1 LQKDSRAGRS
11 PQWEHYEDLLLDA
24 MQVLPLGAESGDRGN
39 LYQALF
45 QPAFHAVT
53 CVTVHDGGNPAAVE
67 VVVASPSVRVRVM
80 QQIGVRLGPGPQVPA
95 PGGDLQWEHAEV
107 PVGELL
113 RFRQAVAGRGWES
126 PPAAL
131 ADGGRDGL
139 TVRGEVGEGG
149 SVYRFHTWSPTAGA
163 DAEAY
168 RYCVAILDVA
178 LASVR
183 NARSRLALLDIYPY
197 LRES

>member
-1 LQKDSRAGRS
+1 VVRS
-11 PQWEHYEDLLLDA
+11 PQWDRYEDLLLDA
-24 MQVLPLGAESGDRGN
+24 MQVLPLDAESGAGGHVYRA
-39 LYQALF
+39 LY
-45 QPAFHAVT
+45 QPAFHADT
-53 CVTVHDGGNPAAVE
+53 CVTVRDTGDQAAVE
-67 VVVASPSVRVRVM
+67 VVIAAASVRVGVM
-80 QQIGVRLGPGPQVPA
+80 RQMGVRVGSGPQGPQ

-126 PPAAL
+126 LPAAL